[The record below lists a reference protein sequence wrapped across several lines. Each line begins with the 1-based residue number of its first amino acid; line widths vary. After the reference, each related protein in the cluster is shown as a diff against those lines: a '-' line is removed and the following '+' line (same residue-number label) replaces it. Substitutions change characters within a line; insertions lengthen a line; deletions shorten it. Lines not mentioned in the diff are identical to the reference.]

1 MHASPTSTQLQGRKT
16 IGIVTFLVCCLLS
29 SARLVHDAPNPRNPP
44 GDIARRSDQ
53 RFAMLKTALPA
64 RGVVGYIGE
73 PGIPALSDYYLAQ
86 YALAPV
92 VIDHSTNHAL
102 VVGNFSPQS
111 TPGALPPGL
120 HLINDFGGGVFLFS
134 NNPFAEEDKR

>member
-1 MHASPTSTQLQGRKT
+1 MQASPTSDQLQSRKT
-16 IGIVTFLVCCLLS
+16 IGVVTFLICCLLS

-44 GDIARRSDQ
+44 ADIARRSDQ
-53 RFAMLKTALPA
+53 RFSALKSALPA
-64 RGVVGYIGE
+64 RVFFFYIVE
-73 PGIPALSDYYLAQ
+73 PGIHALGDYYLAQ
-86 YALAPV
+86 YALTPV

-120 HLINDFGGGVFLFS
+120 HLIREFGGGVFLFS
-134 NNPFAEEDKR
+134 NSPFAEEDRR

>member
-1 MHASPTSTQLQGRKT
+1 MHASPTSNQLQGRKT

-29 SARLVHDAPNPRNPP
+29 SARLVHDAPNPRTPP

-53 RFAMLKTALPA
+53 RFSALKAALPE

-73 PGIPALSDYYLAQ
+73 RGIPALGDYYLAQ
-86 YALAPV
+86 YALAPL

-111 TPGALPPGL
+111 SPGTLPPGL
-120 HLINDFGGGVFLFS
+120 HLIREFGGGVFLYS
-134 NNPFAEEDKR
+134 NNPFAEEDRR

>member
-1 MHASPTSTQLQGRKT
+1 MRRKT

-44 GDIARRSDQ
+44 GNIARRSDQ
-53 RFAMLKTALPA
+53 RFAPLKTALPA

-73 PGIPALSDYYLAQ
+73 PGTPAIADYYLAQ
-86 YALAPV
+86 YALAPL

-111 TPGALPPGL
+111 SLGALPPGL
-120 HLINDFGGGVFLFS
+120 HLIRDFGDGVFLFS
-134 NNPFAEEDKR
+134 NNPFAEGDKR